1 MEPKDNRNIH
11 AAKQQSINETERE
24 KRRHIWWIIV
34 LGILNLIALLLLF
47 LLPYNCTGCSRTVVV
62 HDTVR
67 VGDDE
72 HEPISEEEDI
82 DKAVEEEG
90 GDVNAFMRF
99 SIMWNTNGRD
109 IVDLDAH
116 ALEPSGAHIYFDKYC
131 APDKT
136 RCGGQLDI
144 DMRDP
149 RRTGVENIVWPSA
162 SLLDDGEYQFLI
174 HNYDDQRFSECDVK
188 LIVGNKSFVYKVGHF
203 RESNPVLIAIVT
215 IKDHQVQNIDHKV
228 APIE

>member
-1 MEPKDNRNIH
+1 MIYQKDGLKAFEANEKNNRNVPLH
-11 AAKQQSINETERE
+11 QGPFAKFLKTLSDLQREFPPEEVPIRTALVTARNAPSHERVIKTLRAWNVRIDE
-24 KRRHIWWIIV
+24 AFFLGGVSKRDV
-34 LGILNLIALLLLF
+34 L
-47 LLPYNCTGCSRTVVV
+47 
-62 HDTVR
+62 
-67 VGDDE
+67 E
-72 HEPISEEEDI
+72 
-82 DKAVEEEG
+82 
-90 GDVNAFMRF
+90 AF
-99 SIMWNTNGRD
+99 
-109 IVDLDAH
+109 
-116 ALEPSGAHIYFDKYC
+116 GAHIFFDEYC